1 MGDLKPI
8 IAKNITELRKRN
20 NLTQI
25 ELAEKLNYSDKAVSK
40 WERAE
45 SIPDIS
51 VLKEIAD
58 MFSVTVDYLINEEH
72 EKEEEETRRFTGR
85 RLRNRMLITA
95 ISITLVWFV
104 ATFVYTNIDVI
115 TSNQQNHWLAFLFAI
130 PVSMIVWLIFNTLW
144 FNRRRNF
151 LIISL
156 LMWSALTCFFV
167 LMLVLGFNLWP
178 FFLVGIPGQVII
190 LLWSGLR
197 SKKRKKRYITK

>member
-72 EKEEEETRRFTGR
+72 EKEEEETRRYTGR